1 MATVITNLLSAIP
14 VFGPDIVEL
23 IWGGFPH
30 YEEPYISDG
39 ILKILFDAKTP
50 SKIEIGYEY
59 NILNSCLI
67 LYVKKPT
74 TRGQLAEVK
83 NRRFKTSILASQRL
97 NTGNLIYAYLVGL
110 IEGDGYFSITKN
122 GKYIKYELG
131 IELSIRDAQLIFK
144 IKKILGLGKISLRER
159 EGGIKMICLRIRNKS
174 HLIKNIIPIFDKF
187 PLISKKQ
194 YDYLRFREAILKNII
209 YFEDL
214 PLYKRPNNDLNSIEN
229 ILNLPYFSAWLIG
242 FIEAEGCFS
251 IYKPISSSSK
261 IASFEIS
268 QTNEELILLAIKK
281 YLSLT
286 PNIILGENNNYRI
299 KISSVRSIEN
309 IIKFV
314 INAPVKLLGF
324 KKLQFLL

>member
-1 MATVITNLLSAIP
+1 MSITNKSALNIKKQILLIN
-14 VFGPDIVEL
+14 FIIYL
-23 IWGGFPH
+23 
-30 YEEPYISDG
+30 
-39 ILKILFDAKTP
+39 LFDK
-50 SKIEIGYEY
+50 
-59 NILNSCLI
+59 NIL
-67 LYVKKPT
+67 
-74 TRGQLAEVK
+74 
-83 NRRFKTSILASQRL
+83 
-97 NTGNLIYAYLVGL
+97 
-110 IEGDGYFSITKN
+110 
-122 GKYIKYELG
+122 
-131 IELSIRDAQLIFK
+131 
-144 IKKILGLGKISLRER
+144 
-159 EGGIKMICLRIRNKS
+159 
-174 HLIKNIIPIFDKF
+174 
-187 PLISKKQ
+187 
-194 YDYLRFREAILKNII
+194 

-214 PLYKRPNNDLNSIEN
+214 PLYKRHNTKLNSIDN

-286 PNIILGENNNYRI
+286 QSVILGENNNYRI

-314 INAPVKLLGF
+314 NNAPIKLLGF